1 MSENTLPR
9 ADDWLREQLAENPP
23 VQIKLLD
30 DDLVLGTLIREEAR
44 QDDKGNEFE
53 VAVIGEVD
61 VTDMADPPDG
71 LDGDEFASFSISG
84 ANIKRQWDQLK
95 PKPGERIGVRRIRSV
110 KTNQGRDTV
119 LYNLRVYRPEGDGS
133 AG

>member
-9 ADDWLREQLAENPP
+9 ADEWLREQLAENPP
-23 VQIKLLD
+23 VQLKLLD
-30 DDLVLGTLIREEAR
+30 DDLVLGTLVRQEAR

-61 VTDMADPPDG
+61 VTAMADPPGG

-84 ANIKRQWDQLK
+84 VNIKRQWDQLD

-119 LYNLRVYRPEGDGS
+119 IYNLRVFRPEDDGR